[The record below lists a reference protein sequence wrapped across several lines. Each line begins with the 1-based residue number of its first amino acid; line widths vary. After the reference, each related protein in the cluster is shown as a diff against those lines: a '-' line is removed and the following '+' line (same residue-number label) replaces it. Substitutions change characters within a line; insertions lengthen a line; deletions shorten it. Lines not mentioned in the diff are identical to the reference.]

1 MKPTLWHIL
10 GAGSLGAL
18 WATRLAR
25 AGLPV
30 RLILRDAA
38 RLDAYQGKGGLTL
51 SEQGQRQTFA
61 IAAQTADASEPIQR
75 LLVACKAYDAQR
87 AVASIA
93 SRLSHGAEILLLQNG
108 LGSQDAVAATVP
120 QARCIFVSSTEG
132 AFRDEDFSVVFAGQG
147 LNFLGDAQ
155 QGAAPDWLGEL
166 LAAGIDHQW
175 TTAIHER
182 LWRKLALNCAINPL
196 TVLHACRNGGL
207 QAYAGEVS
215 ALCEELIQVL
225 QCCGQPR
232 AAEGLQ
238 GQVNQVILA
247 TAANYSSMYQDVA
260 QGRRTE
266 ISFLLGYICES
277 AVRHACHA
285 PQLNRT
291 RVQLIEH
298 LKAKG
303 LPSD

>member
-1 MKPTLWHIL
+1 MAVVTCFLQHRDRIVRKSI
-10 GAGSLGAL
+10 AE
-18 WATRLAR
+18 REKQR
-25 AGLPV
+25 AGV
-30 RLILRDAA
+30 A
-38 RLDAYQGKGGLTL
+38 RVIA
-51 SEQGQRQTFA
+51 EFA
-61 IAAQTADASEPIQR
+61 HETGV
-75 LLVACKAYDAQR
+75 L
-87 AVASIA
+87 
-93 SRLSHGAEILLLQNG
+93 
-108 LGSQDAVAATVP
+108 
-120 QARCIFVSSTEG
+120 
-132 AFRDEDFSVVFAGQG
+132 AGR
-147 LNFLGDAQ
+147 
-155 QGAAPDWLGEL
+155 E
-166 LAAGIDHQW
+166 AGIDHQW

-225 QCCGQPR
+225 QCCDQPR

-266 ISFLLGYICES
+266 IRFLLGYICEA

-291 RVQLIEH
+291 RVQLIKH